1 MEQHLSEDDLAR
13 PSKAVG
19 FAVEEGF
26 QEAPAHTADDSK
38 EAEVL

>member
-1 MEQHLSEDDLAR
+1 MIQAC

-19 FAVEEGF
+19 LAVEEGF
-26 QEAPAHTADDSK
+26 QEAPADSANYSK